1 MVEIKSI
8 VYTQKFERD
17 IKKVRDNSLKERA
30 KDQIRKIAETPKV
43 GKPLRY
49 GLKGERT
56 VRVKPYR
63 LIYAIRGDTLI
74 LLRFEHR
81 KNVYE

>member
-1 MVEIKSI
+1 MVK
-8 VYTQKFERD
+8 VLWTQKFEQD
-17 IKKVRDNSLKERA
+17 VKGVRHPVVKERVL
-30 KDQIRKIAETPKV
+30 KQIRKVSENPDI

-56 VRVKPYR
+56 IYVKPYR
-63 LIYAIRGDTLI
+63 LIYSVERDTLI

-81 KNVYE
+81 KEVYE